1 MVLIDEAG
9 RLSAKWRLAVRVAS
23 DPTLPALAY
32 RLFPILLESV
42 DRQTGLCDYATR
54 TFAAKFSAPASRIRA
69 TFAALA
75 RAGYLTIEHRGGKVT
90 SKGTT
95 NAYRPAY
102 ELVARAEIA
111 EGTELSPRVVS
122 LRGRNRP
129 PETVAEGTKTICS
142 EGTELSP
149 TPVKTLPLRERG
161 AIAPA
166 ADKGNG
172 KHPPRETGKTSHPS
186 TEEAAKVADEF
197 WTRYPA
203 SERKEDRKGVTRKI
217 VKILTT
223 GDATA
228 ADLLSGLAGYA
239 KSPSALKGGKG
250 EFVKAPMVFLNR
262 ETWKTF
268 LPQAG
273 NGAARPAG
281 PLAIRNAADAARIYD
296 VGAG

>member
-54 TFAAKFSAPASRIRA
+54 TFAAKFSAPPSRIRA

-75 RAGYLTIEHRGGKVT
+75 QAGYLTIEHRGGKVT

-122 LRGRNRP
+122 LRGRNCP

-142 EGTELSP
+142 EGTESSP
-149 TPVKTLPLRERG
+149 TPVKSLPLRERG

-166 ADKGNG
+166 ADEETGKHPPGLNG
-172 KHPPRETGKTSHPS
+172 KHPSPAKRDGKLYLAKHGCTIDSYQPNPETMGAWAAQHVPLVRHPVAPE
-186 TEEAAKVADEF
+186 TIEAIKDVWRHKGIAPKDFDATLRTYLRKRNEWAAEKPGKVA
-197 WTRYPA
+197 TKPA
-203 SERKEDRKGVTRKI
+203 GPFAPRS
-217 VKILTT
+217 
-223 GDATA
+223 A
-228 ADLLSGLAGYA
+228 AEVANLYEVG
-239 KSPSALKGGKG
+239 
-250 EFVKAPMVFLNR
+250 
-262 ETWKTF
+262 
-268 LPQAG
+268 AG
-273 NGAARPAG
+273 NG
-281 PLAIRNAADAARIYD
+281 
-296 VGAG
+296 